1 MNGILTLG
9 WDRPLGGG
17 GGGAGG
23 WDWWTLVGTIA
34 VFALIATGRRK
45 LPLPLAIVLAAIGGL
60 VLGELTDAWGVA
72 PVWGT
77 LLLVVLSRNLL
88 RGRRAPDV

>member
-1 MNGILTLG
+1 MGILTLG
-9 WDRPLGGG
+9 WDRPLG

-34 VFALIATGRRK
+34 VFALLATGRRK
-45 LPLPLAIVLAAIGGL
+45 LPIPLAIVLAAIGGL
-60 VLGELTDAWGVA
+60 ALGELTDVWGVT

-88 RGRRAPDV
+88 RGRRASDV